1 MVEGTGDYRPGVCG
15 CCDVICKAASGV
27 TNLWRPRCRVRLAGS
42 KAVSTAVGELRRR
55 LLEPLL
61 VGRPTLRSTVMLAPA
76 ARSSDPLRPW
86 RPARNSSSK
95 RARRDAVI
103 WRGAY
108 RRDDSMLAKSSR
120 AACRS
125 RSSSSRA
132 LRSLRQTRCGA
143 AFGYPPITLTCT
155 GRRTRGGGAGRD
167 AGRHRRPRGRV
178 DILRGAWRA
187 RGAPPKK
194 M

>member
-15 CCDVICKAASGV
+15 CCDGICKAASGV

-108 RRDDSMLAKSSR
+108 RRDEFDVGEIVTRGVPIAFEFLPRSTKPPPNAMRCSFWLPTHYTHMYRPAHPGVR
-120 AACRS
+120 RRS
-125 RSSSSRA
+125 RRWPTSK
-132 LRSLRQTRCGA
+132 A
-143 AFGYPPITLTCT
+143 ARTC
-155 GRRTRGGGAGRD
+155 
-167 AGRHRRPRGRV
+167 
-178 DILRGAWRA
+178 
-187 RGAPPKK
+187 
-194 M
+194 